1 METASKVRVFVV
13 DDHPIARHGLLQL
26 IGLQPDL
33 VVCGEASNAFEAL
46 ESISSLEPDIVVSDL
61 SLGNGTDGI
70 ELLGALKRSGTRV
83 PVLIL
88 SVHDEARHAERAL
101 RAGAS
106 GYIMKHEATEVL
118 LTAIRQIMK
127 GDLYVS
133 ERMGQSLVAQLLGAQ
148 KAPEKLSVK
157 RLTDRELEIFS
168 LVGKGR
174 STKQIAEELKISAK
188 TVESHQSRIKRKLQ
202 IQNARGLIQRAIAW
216 VAEENI

>member
-1 METASKVRVFVV
+1 
-13 DDHPIARHGLLQL
+13 
-26 IGLQPDL
+26 
-33 VVCGEASNAFEAL
+33 
-46 ESISSLEPDIVVSDL
+46 
-61 SLGNGTDGI
+61 
-70 ELLGALKRSGTRV
+70 
-83 PVLIL
+83 
-88 SVHDEARHAERAL
+88 
-101 RAGAS
+101 
-106 GYIMKHEATEVL
+106 L

-133 ERMGQSLVAQLLGAQ
+133 EGMGKSLVEQLLGAQ

-157 RLTDRELEIFS
+157 RLTDRELEIFR

-216 VAEENI
+216 VTEENI